1 MNVKEASEIFIK
13 GNNVLLEK
21 DSTTS
26 ISDLVE
32 QSINKAIGYGASKGF
47 LECHKLYKPLVEAL
61 ESISKNSCCDQCQE
75 AKLVS
80 LKPLEH
86 YRKNILGEK

>member
-1 MNVKEASEIFIK
+1 MNVKEALKIIEEYQREPMAYSGTDFMDDMFFAQGLI
-13 GNNVLLEK
+13 
-21 DSTTS
+21 
-26 ISDLVE
+26 
-32 QSINKAIGYGASKGF
+32 
-47 LECHKLYKPLVEAL
+47 ECHELYKPLVEAL

-86 YRKNILGEK
+86 YRTKIMGDK